1 MPTYDYACAS
11 CGHRLEVRQRISD
24 DPLVDC
30 PECHEPEL
38 RKLLSNAGS
47 FVLKGGGWFRDGYAG
62 PSERKAAS
70 SGTSESASSG
80 SAESKTESSS
90 AGSGE

>member
-11 CGHRLEVRQRISD
+11 CGHCLEVRQRMSD

-38 RKLLSNAGS
+38 RKLLSSAGS

-70 SGTSESASSG
+70 SASSDSSSSG
-80 SAESKTESSS
+80 SSESKSSEASSES
-90 AGSGE
+90 